1 MKTRNIFSGWR
12 KVWENLEGD
21 KIHVLLLSFL
31 YFLQGIPIG
40 LDLAIPL
47 ILSRRDVPYSEQAVF
62 SISTYPFSMKVKLG
76 NKTCFS
82 K

>member
-1 MKTRNIFSGWR
+1 MKTTNIFSGWR
-12 KVWENLEGD
+12 KLWENLAGD

-47 ILSRRDVPYSEQAVF
+47 ILSRRNVPYSDQAVF
-62 SISTYPFSMKVKLG
+62 SISTYPFSMKVTLG
-76 NKTCFS
+76 KEGDS

>member
-1 MKTRNIFSGWR
+1 MEPTTICSGWR
-12 KVWENLEGD
+12 QIWRNLDGD
-21 KIHVLLLSFL
+21 KLHVLLLFFL

-47 ILSRRDVPYSEQAVF
+47 MLARRNVPYSEQAVF
-62 SISTYPFSMKVKLG
+62 SFSTYPFSMKVKLR
-76 NKTCFS
+76 NILKET